1 MSVRKVRDALVVMVA
16 FLALIWILQVFN
28 WADGYR
34 LDVDYGIL
42 PHHVSRIPDI
52 LAAPFLHFS
61 WQHIEGNSVP
71 LFVLG
76 FLAAYRGIVKFLLLT
91 FIVAVVSGLGVWL
104 FQSGNELTVGA
115 SGLIFGYFGYVLL
128 RGIFDRN
135 LLDVG
140 VGVLAGLLYWT
151 ILSVAI
157 PGTPGIS
164 WIGHL
169 SGLVGGVIAAWL
181 LRAPSS
187 TPLFRR
193 RATAVPGAGPSGPG
207 GSAGA
212 RGPGGP
218 GGATRPNGAGG
229 AAGASGAPGTSGPAR
244 DGQTRPLGSK
254 SADDLLRKIDEMGI

>member
-34 LDVDYGIL
+34 LDAEYGIL

-52 LAAPFLHFS
+52 FAAPFLHFS

-76 FLAAYRGIVKFLLLT
+76 FLAAYRGVVKFLLLT

-135 LLDVG
+135 PLDVG

-169 SGLVGGVIAAWL
+169 SGLVGGVIAAWV
-181 LRAPSS
+181 LRSPSS
-187 TPLFRR
+187 ASLFRR
-193 RATAVPGAGPSGPG
+193 RAAAVPGAGPAGSAGAG
-207 GSAGA
+207 GSAG
-212 RGPGGP
+212 PS
-218 GGATRPNGAGG
+218 GAAGTNGAGG
-229 AAGASGAPGTSGPAR
+229 AAGANGAPGTGGPAR

-254 SADDLLRKIDEMGI
+254 AADELLRKIDEMGI

>member
-34 LDVDYGIL
+34 LDVEYSIL
-42 PHHVSRIPDI
+42 PHHVSRLPDI
-52 LAAPFLHFS
+52 FAAPFLHFS

-104 FQSGNELTVGA
+104 FQSGNESTVGA

-140 VGVLAGLLYWT
+140 VGILAGLLYWT

-181 LRAPSS
+181 LRSPSS

-193 RATAVPGAGPSGPG
+193 RVPAVPGA
-207 GSAGA
+207 
-212 RGPGGP
+212 RPGGP
-218 GGATRPNGAGG
+218 AGSGGSGGPAGAGGAARPDGAGG
-229 AAGASGAPGTSGPAR
+229 AAGAKGAPGTGGPTR

-254 SADDLLRKIDEMGI
+254 AADDLLRKIDEMGI